1 MFCSQCGTQFAD
13 DSQFCPT
20 CGTPS
25 GVSSQPA
32 QPQYQQP
39 VQPQYQQPV
48 QPQYQQPV
56 QPQYQQPV
64 QPQYQ
69 QPVYQQPKAPIQVAP
84 ATAYQKKMAVIVALV
99 AIFALIAG
107 VMNLFCMVDLPVS
120 ISAELDKNMTDGM
133 MEIDGSVG
141 GINVSTGILSEA
153 FELADDA
160 GVDASF
166 TMAYVGLILFGL
178 INLAIAGVGI
188 LYYLRARNNMPL
200 YEQFFGG
207 IVKGQSPAALLGIVG
222 VVGCILQ
229 ILCMMFV
236 GIDESMQGQSAAV
249 SVGVPCITWVAL
261 AIYGVLAGSQLLAID
276 KTEE

>member
-13 DSQFCPT
+13 DSQFCPN

-25 GVSSQPA
+25 GVGNQPA

-48 QPQYQQPV
+48 QPQYQQPA
-56 QPQYQQPV
+56 
-64 QPQYQ
+64 YQ
-69 QPVYQQPKAPIQVAP
+69 QPVYQQPAPKAPIQVAP

-99 AIFALIAG
+99 AIFALITG
-107 VMNLFCMVDLPVS
+107 VMNLFCLVDLPVS
-120 ISAELDKNMTDGM
+120 VSAELDDALTDGM
-133 MEIDGSVG
+133 MEIDGSIG

-153 FELADDA
+153 FDLADDA
-160 GVDASF
+160 GIDASF
-166 TMAYVGLILFGL
+166 FMAYVGLILFGL
-178 INLAIAGVGI
+178 INLAIAAVGV

-200 YEQFFGG
+200 YEQFFGS
-207 IVKGQSPAALLGIVG
+207 IVKGKSPAALIGIVG
-222 VVGCILQ
+222 VAGCILQ
-229 ILCMMFV
+229 ILCMLFV
-236 GIDESMQGQSAAV
+236 GIDESMQGQSAAI

>member
-1 MFCSQCGTQFAD
+1 MFCSQCGTQYAD
-13 DSQFCPT
+13 DSQFCPA
-20 CGTPS
+20 CGAPS
-25 GVSSQPA
+25 GVNSQSV
-32 QPQYQQP
+32 QQSVQQP
-39 VQPQYQQPV
+39 V
-48 QPQYQQPV
+48 
-56 QPQYQQPV
+56 YQQPV

-69 QPVYQQPKAPIQVAP
+69 QPVYQQPVYQQPAPKAPIQVAP
-84 ATAYQKKMAVIVALV
+84 ATSYQKKMAVIVALV
-99 AIFALIAG
+99 AVFALIAG

-120 ISAELDKNMTDGM
+120 VSAELDEEMTEGLMD
-133 MEIDGSVG
+133 IDGTVG
-141 GINVSTGILSEA
+141 GVTVSAGLLSEA
-153 FELADDA
+153 FDLADDM

-166 TMAYVGLILFGL
+166 TMGYVGLILFGL
-178 INLAIAGVGI
+178 INIAIAAVGI
-188 LYYLRARNNMPL
+188 LYYLRARNNLPL

>member
-13 DSQFCPT
+13 DSQFCPN

-25 GVSSQPA
+25 GVNS
-32 QPQYQQP
+32 QP
-39 VQPQYQQPV
+39 VQPQQPAQPV
-48 QPQYQQPV
+48 
-56 QPQYQQPV
+56 YQQPV

-69 QPVYQQPKAPIQVAP
+69 QPVYQQPVYQQPVPKAPIQVAP

-120 ISAELDKNMTDGM
+120 VSAELDEEMTEGLMD
-133 MEIDGSVG
+133 IDGTVG
-141 GINVSTGILSEA
+141 GVTVSAGLLSEA
-153 FELADDA
+153 FDLADDM

-166 TMAYVGLILFGL
+166 TMGYVGLILFGL
-178 INLAIAGVGI
+178 INIAIAAVGI
-188 LYYLRARNNMPL
+188 LYYLRARNNLPL

-236 GIDESMQGQSAAV
+236 GIDESMQGQSAAI

-261 AIYGVLAGSQLLAID
+261 AIYGALAGSQLLAID